1 MELRGTKAG
10 VCTESRYR
18 YVNSED
24 RDPLAD
30 ELCADWGTEI
40 IERAHEKPYALFVGL
55 TRTHTPLYAPD
66 EYFDRFPLDS
76 IEVPET
82 IENDLE
88 DCADV
93 LADRSLYGFRRYHM
107 LVRHKDRQL
116 YKQWLQAY
124 LACTSF
130 VDDQVGKVLD
140 AVDKSP
146 QRENTIV
153 VFTSDHG
160 FHMGEKEFLYKQSL
174 WDGATRVPLIVAG
187 LEGMPEGTTCHQPVS
202 LIDIYPT
209 VNDLCGLPTEPN
221 ANGNGYQLEG
231 HSLRPLLTNPD
242 GEWTGPNVAITALP
256 GKDHSQHNQHTGT
269 WYPHFSVRSEQF
281 RYTLCT
287 SGEEELYDYATDPL
301 EWKNLAGDPAYADT
315 KASLK
320 QQLIALRDGRGWKS
334 LDALDPWM
342 CGPGTRA
349 QIVDEELHATGDPSF
364 HLAIVGT
371 YRDFELQWELK
382 SRDMGRLRVSYGA
395 ASEDN
400 GASNGV
406 SAIRLS
412 PPDVEGDAVRFQSG
426 DWNRYRFRVLGDR
439 CRVWINGQVYSDVR
453 NETLRGVFPIS
464 IDATDAAGVSLRI
477 RNARVRSLRQRPVV
491 GAIRWDAWTGGR
503 ITEQVERTLGP
514 RKYHDRL
521 PWFARVLDDTTVKID
536 GSRQDVMDRE
546 IDLAAS
552 AGLDYWAFLIYPR
565 GNTMS
570 VALEQYLTSP
580 MRGRIRFCQILHNTL
595 NVPDEQWPAER
606 QRAVEML
613 ETPGY
618 QTVLGNRPLVYAFQG
633 GQFPFDRFSDFL
645 SAARKKGLDPY
656 CVYMGWDPASDY
668 QKVRQSGFHAVSA
681 YAKSSS
687 QARYSSLAKTVEA
700 DYWVA
705 AARAGVPYIPL
716 VTTGWDKTPRKDNP
730 VTWEQG
736 HGYHRQTVF
745 PSRAKPL
752 EIAEH
757 LRNGI
762 AFVREH
768 PETCEANAVIIYAW
782 NEYDEGGWLAPTRN
796 ADGTPDTSRLDAI
809 RDVLYY

>member
-1 MELRGTKAG
+1 M
-10 VCTESRYR
+10 
-18 YVNSED
+18 
-24 RDPLAD
+24 
-30 ELCADWGTEI
+30 
-40 IERAHEKPYALFVGL
+40 
-55 TRTHTPLYAPD
+55 
-66 EYFDRFPLDS
+66 
-76 IEVPET
+76 
-82 IENDLE
+82 
-88 DCADV
+88 
-93 LADRSLYGFRRYHM
+93 
-107 LVRHKDRQL
+107 
-116 YKQWLQAY
+116 
-124 LACTSF
+124 
-130 VDDQVGKVLD
+130 
-140 AVDKSP
+140 
-146 QRENTIV
+146 
-153 VFTSDHG
+153 
-160 FHMGEKEFLYKQSL
+160 
-174 WDGATRVPLIVAG
+174 
-187 LEGMPEGTTCHQPVS
+187 
-202 LIDIYPT
+202 
-209 VNDLCGLPTEPN
+209 
-221 ANGNGYQLEG
+221 
-231 HSLRPLLTNPD
+231 
-242 GEWTGPNVAITALP
+242 
-256 GKDHSQHNQHTGT
+256 
-269 WYPHFSVRSEQF
+269 
-281 RYTLCT
+281 
-287 SGEEELYDYATDPL
+287 
-301 EWKNLAGDPAYADT
+301 
-315 KASLK
+315 
-320 QQLIALRDGRGWKS
+320 
-334 LDALDPWM
+334 
-342 CGPGTRA
+342 
-349 QIVDEELHATGDPSF
+349 
-364 HLAIVGT
+364 
-371 YRDFELQWELK
+371 
-382 SRDMGRLRVSYGA
+382 
-395 ASEDN
+395 
-400 GASNGV
+400 
-406 SAIRLS
+406 
-412 PPDVEGDAVRFQSG
+412 
-426 DWNRYRFRVLGDR
+426 
-439 CRVWINGQVYSDVR
+439 
-453 NETLRGVFPIS
+453 
-464 IDATDAAGVSLRI
+464 
-477 RNARVRSLRQRPVV
+477 RSLRKRPVV

-565 GNTMS
+565 GNPMS
-570 VALEQYLTSP
+570 VALEQYLASP

-606 QRAVEML
+606 RRAVEML

-618 QTVLGNRPLVYAFQG
+618 QTVLGNRPLVYEFQG

-796 ADGTPDTSRLDAI
+796 ANGSPNTSRLDAI
-809 RDVLYY
+809 RDVLYYWHFGDLRWQRRTFSPESLGACRLILPDSLTDVRNQPLGVISSRCLLNSRMASIRPGRAASPLSKNPCLTPLFWKPAVESTGLHQKAPMR